1 MLAETEKQMDLND
14 AKRAAEWQAR
24 EKKIRDCMDRM
35 GDVFK
40 KSDAAE
46 KEFDM
51 RILRDQLK
59 KDKEAEERETKTKRM
74 MRERDIEVKKTLDM

>member
-1 MLAETEKQMDLND
+1 MLAEAEKQMDLND

-51 RILRDQLK
+51 RILRD
-59 KDKEAEERETKTKRM
+59 
-74 MRERDIEVKKTLDM
+74 